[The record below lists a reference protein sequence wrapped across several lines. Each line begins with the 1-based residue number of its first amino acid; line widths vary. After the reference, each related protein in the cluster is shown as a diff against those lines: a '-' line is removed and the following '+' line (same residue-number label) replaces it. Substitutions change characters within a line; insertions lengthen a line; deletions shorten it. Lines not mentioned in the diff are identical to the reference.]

1 VWFVSNAT
9 VGTHLVDGDDLAVRL
24 LDLSELAEEV
34 PEPRLSDDLV
44 RRKNAHTVDLGGRVG
59 L

>member
-1 VWFVSNAT
+1 MWSISCT
-9 VGTHLVDGDDLAVRL
+9 KDGTNLVYGDDLAVRL

-44 RRKNAHTVDLGGRVG
+44 GRKNAHTVDLGGGVG